1 MKNIEQ
7 SNWWEHNHFING
19 YGKFP
24 YVILKIGSALFMQIP
39 IHFNKNNNLINYPGS
54 HINGISETDL
64 KAYEYNKL
72 SSLHEKIIEHC
83 KWMKN
88 KIEADRGGTVKMC
101 LVEGPDVSYYFEGDT
116 IDFSTNIPGGG
127 TLLTQ
132 DHKVIGMNVKH
143 YL

>member
-7 SNWWEHNHFING
+7 SNWWEHNHFIKG

-24 YVILKIGSALFMQIP
+24 YVILKVGYALFMQIP
-39 IHFNKNNNLINYPGS
+39 IHFNKNNDIINYPGS
-54 HINGISETDL
+54 HINGVSETDL

-83 KWMKN
+83 QWMKN